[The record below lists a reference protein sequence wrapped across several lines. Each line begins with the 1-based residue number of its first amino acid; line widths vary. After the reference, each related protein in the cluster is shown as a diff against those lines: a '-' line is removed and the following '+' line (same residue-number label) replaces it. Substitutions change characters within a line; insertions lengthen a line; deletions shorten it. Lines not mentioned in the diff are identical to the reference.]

1 MTLITQG
8 SGLKTQKGYAFLAV
22 AEDEKWRIFSL
33 ETPLKGYI
41 TYTHS

>member
-22 AEDEKWRIFSL
+22 AEDEKWRIKRL
-33 ETPLKGYI
+33 YNL
-41 TYTHS
+41 YTLIG